1 MFTRF
6 AMCEKDVGDYTF
18 GVGKF
23 DEHFRPEINV
33 IHEQA
38 TIIDKILRAVWVFC
52 YARAPCPHCN
62 VVLNQVV
69 LKYLI
74 SYTNIGKGGR
84 GIYTAINNL

>member
-1 MFTRF
+1 MKTLTTY
-6 AMCEKDVGDYTF
+6 K
-18 GVGKF
+18 
-23 DEHFRPEINV
+23 
-33 IHEQA
+33 A

-69 LKYLI
+69 LNMLLKCLV

-84 GIYTAINNL
+84 GIYTASNNL